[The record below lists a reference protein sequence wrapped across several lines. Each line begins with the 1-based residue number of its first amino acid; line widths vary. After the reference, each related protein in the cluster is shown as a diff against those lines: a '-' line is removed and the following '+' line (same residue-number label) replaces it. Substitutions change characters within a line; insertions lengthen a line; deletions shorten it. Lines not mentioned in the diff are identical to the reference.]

1 MASQESAAA
10 AGAESGDHPVFW
22 EPSRVFLKISIGCIL
37 CSALIY
43 EVVLY
48 FFAPGQITRAL
59 AVGVIVLVAT
69 AAWGLLA
76 RGRARAAVHM
86 LAVGV
91 WLHIT
96 VSAFF
101 LGGISSTPIIIYPV
115 TILLIGWLV
124 GTVQGLIFTTLVILF
139 LFLRPGGLVGH
150 TGSGAAH

>member
-59 AVGVIVLVAT
+59 AVGDIVLVAT
-69 AAWGLLA
+69 AASGLQA
-76 RGRARAAVHM
+76 RGRARARQ
-86 LAVGV
+86 LE
-91 WLHIT
+91 
-96 VSAFF
+96 SRS
-101 LGGISSTPIIIYPV
+101 GI
-115 TILLIGWLV
+115 
-124 GTVQGLIFTTLVILF
+124 
-139 LFLRPGGLVGH
+139 
-150 TGSGAAH
+150 